1 MFCTHWNV
9 LVVDDEPDV
18 LSITKLAL
26 RNCDVYGEPIRVHT
40 AGSKAEAIELLRGPL
55 MRRGGYANVP
65 VAFIDVVME
74 TDSAGLELC
83 RHIREVM
90 HNNIT
95 SVFIR
100 TGQPGLAPERAVID
114 RYDISGYFTKAEA
127 TEDKLYSLVKSG
139 VRHFLAAGV
148 AGVHFEFL
156 HQLSLA
162 AGSRERLSQTL
173 TRLFASHTFDA
184 NGEPVPGLRFHRW
197 MIVDGQVIPGGE
209 LADEALALRERLDRL
224 PGTPLGNGADKV
236 VIDGLD
242 VLIKV
247 AASPDTVEMFTVMS
261 LSFPA
266 PDLVTSIHY
275 RFLRSLSSLW
285 LKAGVR
291 SGAAMVAGV

>member
-1 MFCTHWNV
+1 
-9 LVVDDEPDV
+9 
-18 LSITKLAL
+18 
-26 RNCDVYGEPIRVHT
+26 
-40 AGSKAEAIELLRGPL
+40 
-55 MRRGGYANVP
+55 

-74 TDSAGLELC
+74 TDGAGLELC
-83 RHIREVM
+83 EHIRGVM

-100 TGQPGLAPERAVID
+100 TGQPGLAPERAVMD

-173 TRLFASHTFDA
+173 TRLFSSHKLDA
-184 NGEPVPGLRFHRW
+184 NGKPFPGLRFRRW
-197 MIVDGQVIPGGE
+197 VIADDQVIPGGE
-209 LADEALALRERLDRL
+209 LDAEARALRDRLDRL
-224 PGTPLGNGADKV
+224 PGTPLGNGADKLV
-236 VIDGLD
+236 VDGVD

-247 AASPDTVEMFTVMS
+247 AASPDTSEMSTVMS
-261 LSFPA
+261 FSFPA
-266 PDLVTSIHY
+266 PEIVTSTHY
-275 RFLRSLSSLW
+275 RFLRSFSSLW

-291 SGAAMVAGV
+291 SGAPMVVGV